1 MSRRWA
7 ETDIPDLHGRT
18 AVVTGASTGLGLEVA
33 RMLSEHGAAVIM
45 ACRNMAKAETAADR
59 IRGAAPGARLRT
71 MPLDL
76 ASLASVREAAARLR
90 GEYPHLD
97 LLVNNAGGVNPRY
110 RRTVDGFET
119 TLATNHLGP
128 FAFTGLVLDLL
139 LAAAGA
145 RIVTVSSVGHRRGA
159 INFDDLQFERGY
171 RAQHAYFQS
180 KLANL
185 MFSHEL
191 MRRLGAAG
199 APAIAVAAHPG
210 NARTEF
216 GRDMPAPVRVMMSPR
231 LRLLTSWLMQ
241 SPQAGALPIAR
252 AATDPG
258 VRGGEYYGPGGWNEW
273 TGDPVRVESIPRS
286 HDDDAQH
293 RLWEASEQL
302 TGVTYRIGTASK
314 PRSSQTS
321 P

>member
-1 MSRRWA
+1 MSRHWT

-18 AVVTGASTGLGLEVA
+18 AVVTGASTGLGFEVA
-33 RMLSEHGAAVIM
+33 TMLAGHGSTVIM
-45 ACRNMAKAETAADR
+45 ACRNIAKAETAADR
-59 IRGAAPGARLRT
+59 IRDIVPGARVRT

-76 ASLASVREAAARLR
+76 ASLASVREAAAWLHAK
-90 GEYPHLD
+90 YPQLD
-97 LLVNNAGGVNPRY
+97 LLINNAGGVNPRY
-110 RRTVDGFET
+110 HRTVDGFET

-128 FAFTGLVLDLL
+128 FAFTGSVLNLL
-139 LAAAGA
+139 LAAPGA

-159 INFDDLQFERGY
+159 IDFDDLQFERGY
-171 RAQHAYFQS
+171 RYHHAYFQS

-185 MFSHEL
+185 MFTYEL
-191 MRRLGAAG
+191 QRRLAAAG

-216 GRDMPAPVRVMMSPR
+216 GRDMSAFVRVLMSPR

-241 SPQAGALPIAR
+241 SPEAGALPIAR
-252 AATDPG
+252 AAADPG

-286 HDDDAQH
+286 HDIGAQH
-293 RLWEASEQL
+293 RLWEASERL
-302 TGVTYRIGTASK
+302 TGVTYRIGAASE
-314 PRSSQTS
+314 PTGR
-321 P
+321 

>member
-1 MSRRWA
+1 MSSHWT
-7 ETDIPDLHGRT
+7 ETDIPDLRGTT
-18 AVVTGASTGLGLEVA
+18 AVVTGASTGLGFEVA
-33 RMLSEHGAAVIM
+33 RMLSGHGATVIM
-45 ACRNMAKAETAADR
+45 ACRNMPKAETAADR
-59 IRGAAPGARLRT
+59 IRAAVPGAQVRT

-76 ASLASVREAAARLR
+76 ASLASVEEAAAWLR
-90 GEYPHLD
+90 AEYPRLD
-97 LLVNNAGGVNPRY
+97 RLINNAGGTNPRY

-128 FAFTGLVLDLL
+128 FAFTGLILELL
-139 LAAAGA
+139 LAAPAA

-171 RAQHAYFQS
+171 RFHHAYFQS

-185 MFSHEL
+185 MFSYEL
-191 MRRLGAAG
+191 QRRLGEAA

-216 GRDMPAPVRVMMSPR
+216 GRDMSVPVRVMMNPR
-231 LRLLTSWLMQ
+231 LRLVTSWLMQ

-252 AATDPG
+252 AAVDPN

-286 HDDDAQH
+286 HDADAQR
-293 RLWEASEQL
+293 RLWEVSEQL

-314 PRSSQTS
+314 PRSRTS

>member
-1 MSRRWA
+1 MSRHWT

-18 AVVTGASTGLGLEVA
+18 AVVTGASTGLGFEVA
-33 RMLSEHGAAVIM
+33 RMLSGHGATVIM
-45 ACRNMAKAETAADR
+45 ACRNTARAETAAGR
-59 IRGAAPGARLRT
+59 IRGTVPGARVRT
-71 MPLDL
+71 TPLDL
-76 ASLASVREAAARLR
+76 ASLASVKEAAASLR
-90 GEYPHLD
+90 AEYPHLD
-97 LLVNNAGGVNPRY
+97 LLVNNAGGLNPRY

-139 LAAAGA
+139 LAAPAA

-171 RAQHAYFQS
+171 RVQHAYFQS

-185 MFSHEL
+185 MFSYEL
-191 MRRLGAAG
+191 QRRLGAAG
-199 APAIAVAAHPG
+199 APAVAVAAHPG
-210 NARTEF
+210 NARTEL
-216 GRDMPAPVRVMMSPR
+216 GRDMPALVRVMVSPR

-241 SPQAGALPIAR
+241 SPQAGALSIAR
-252 AATDPG
+252 AAADPS

-286 HDDDAQH
+286 HDAGAQH
-293 RLWEASEQL
+293 RLWEVSEQL
-302 TGVTYRIGTASK
+302 TGVTYHIGTASK
-314 PRSSQTS
+314 P
-321 P
+321 